1 MINFLDFKENRT
13 ECGCKKTANSIQLL
27 PNNPIPYVFYIG
39 DFGDYKYIRSVS
51 VLDSYGNDIIIKSNT
66 PSMLH
71 NGYLSLSNIP
81 FDDSNSV
88 ILKLALSIGGLFGVG
103 KYVYS
108 TPIKISSYNSCMTT
122 RVNFKCLKTD
132 IMQSISFPFWF
143 WQNKRDVEIENYY
156 QISTKTNISSTTK
169 NAKYK
174 RYQSSLMDV
183 EVINKLS
190 DVLQLRW
197 VYFDFK
203 RVNQYEVID
212 IPDLQADENFVEVNI
227 LVNEYKGID
236 DSSIE
241 PTLYIVSE
249 QGIKIET
256 EINNNIVISEKNGR

>member
-1 MINFLDFKENRT
+1 MIDFLEFKENRT
-13 ECGCKKTANSIQLL
+13 ECSCKKTANSIQLL

-39 DFGDYKYIRSVS
+39 DFGDYNRIK
-51 VLDSYGNDIIIKSNT
+51 DISIIDIENKSTIIKTNRI
-66 PSMLH
+66 PVVN
-71 NGYLSLSNIP
+71 NGYLSLESIP
-81 FDDSNSV
+81 VDDANDVV
-88 ILKLALSIGGLFGVG
+88 IRIGLTNQIIGEAI

-108 TPIKISSYNSCMTT
+108 IPIKISSKNACKTT

-132 IMQSISFPFWF
+132 VMQSISFPFWF

-183 EVINKLS
+183 EVVNKLS

-212 IPDLQADENFVEVNI
+212 IPELQADENFVEVNI

-241 PTLYIVSE
+241 PTLYVASE
-249 QGIKIET
+249 QDVILET
-256 EINNNIVISEKNGR
+256 EINNPIITEKNGR